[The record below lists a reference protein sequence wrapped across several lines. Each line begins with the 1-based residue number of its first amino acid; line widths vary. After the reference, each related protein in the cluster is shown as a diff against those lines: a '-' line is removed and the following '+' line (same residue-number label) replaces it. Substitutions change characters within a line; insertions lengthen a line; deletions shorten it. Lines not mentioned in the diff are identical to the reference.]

1 MSTEVLHNKAA
12 SRFELNI
19 DGHTGVAEYVDQ
31 GSVWAMNHTY
41 VPDEQRGGGVAGQLV
56 KTAFEAARSAG
67 VKIDP
72 QCSYV
77 AVYFERHPEY
87 ADLHV

>member
-1 MSTEVLHNKAA
+1 
-12 SRFELNI
+12 
-19 DGHTGVAEYVDQ
+19 
-31 GSVWAMNHTY
+31 MNHTY
-41 VPDEQRGGGVAGQLV
+41 VPDELRGGGVAGQLV